1 MGAVFSGKTRN
12 TVVWNFYAN
21 LKKTPETRNKL
32 EKAG

>member
-1 MGAVFSGKTRN
+1 MGAVIFRENRN